1 MCLAKIYT
9 NNKNFKTFSLI
20 DVLDFSQY
28 TEDINTPTLL
38 IGKKNSEELIGKE
51 KIKVLDREIRKNL
64 YWTYSKV
71 EKRNEY
77 EKDVEE
83 FYQNLFKHIKKH
95 VYYKCIDLYNT
106 SYSEIKNILTQI
118 GGDNVNYIY
127 VTDNHVYIYNLC
139 EIIGISLN
147 ELNFLN
153 INKDKI
159 IDKLKKNRNNILI
172 FNDFFLK
179 NGIKK
184 YINGNKILIP
194 YLYSLK
200 NQ

>member
-28 TEDINTPTLL
+28 TDDINTPTLL

-83 FYQNLFKHIKKH
+83 FYQSLFKHIKKH
-95 VYYKCIDLYNT
+95 VHYKCIDLYNT

-153 INKDKI
+153 INKDRI
-159 IDKLKKNRNNILI
+159 IEKLKKNRNNILI